1 VEKDHEQKT
10 KRTRLKNREEEE
22 EEERASRTSK
32 RNCQYKRHVL
42 GNSVKKGKCKKYI
55 YFIFDKLIKK
65 NERKKNE

>member
-32 RNCQYKRHVL
+32 RNL
-42 GNSVKKGKCKKYI
+42 SVQEARAWK
-55 YFIFDKLIKK
+55 
-65 NERKKNE
+65 